1 MPARSTMRPGTLSLV
16 WRSNLHQATSRLSR
30 WGLQH
35 AMNHA
40 LRQLSPCASPRH
52 RHHLDGANLPP
63 SVLMQAWL
71 NAKVHRVGS
80 LHPSGDELMKT
91 ISGSPLD
98 PQVFLAYLRTKYTQL
113 YKLSL

>member
-1 MPARSTMRPGTLSLV
+1 
-16 WRSNLHQATSRLSR
+16 
-30 WGLQH
+30 
-35 AMNHA
+35 
-40 LRQLSPCASPRH
+40 
-52 RHHLDGANLPP
+52 
-63 SVLMQAWL
+63 MQAWL